1 MQYAKQ
7 HPGILAGATISP
19 LNEPASFLFA
29 SAQRTFDAC
38 LETMRKKNSDYAKPE
53 NEFAN
58 FEASLRIGVPVQ
70 TAILIRMQDKMTRIE
85 NLLFHTPA
93 VADESMDDS
102 LDDLINYA
110 TILKARRQFEQQH
123 P

>member
-7 HPGILAGATISP
+7 HPGILAGAIISP
-19 LNEPASFLFA
+19 LNQPDSFLFA

-53 NEFAN
+53 NEWSN
-58 FEASLRIGVPVQ
+58 FEGCKRIGVPV
-70 TAILIRMQDKMTRIE
+70 TTGMMVRLQDKFARLE
-85 NLLFHTPA
+85 NLMTKPPSVVSESIEDTL
-93 VADESMDDS
+93 ADAIAY
-102 LDDLINYA
+102 LA
-110 TILKARRQFEQQH
+110 ILKARIEFEQQH